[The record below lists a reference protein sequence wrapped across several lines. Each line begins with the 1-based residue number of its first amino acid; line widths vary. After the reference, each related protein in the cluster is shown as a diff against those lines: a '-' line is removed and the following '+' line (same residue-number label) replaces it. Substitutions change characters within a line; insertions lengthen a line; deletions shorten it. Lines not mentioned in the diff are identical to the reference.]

1 LQHLEDL
8 AGTLSSEEAED
19 LPSIAR
25 LRAGLETIEH
35 RRQRIAHQVRT
46 DPSLLPAARGSPA
59 LTRLDEVSAEQTR
72 IDSLAL
78 LEEILVELEA
88 IVTEAMKA
96 PGANHR
102 ALSAKLE
109 TLVLRSGGLAPA
121 DRAVAD
127 ECVEAAREELPGAA
141 GGGEAPPETHPPAEE
156 EAASSE
162 GSTANN
168 ADVAQ
173 GKAEGLQAIQWSV
186 VQFSNGVTDPVV
198 VKCGANDKLDLA
210 VQSGAG
216 KVAVLPVP
224 GVLGGM
230 DMEQIGH
237 ALGHVPGDLVQLAM
251 ARTADG
257 TRARYTRLY
266 KTLVRLLH
274 DCFRDSVLHLTYSF
288 VLLHLT
294 YSFVLHFD
302 LTGHVI
308 LPTFDPTVAFAGRH
322 HVCFPLPNMRTI
334 VHPPSRPSD
343 WIHSWVQEL

>member
-1 LQHLEDL
+1 VAALPLQHLEDL

-121 DRAVAD
+121 DCAVAD

-141 GGGEAPPETHPPAEE
+141 GGGGEAPHPGTPPPEE

-173 GKAEGLQAIQWSV
+173 SGLQAIQWSV

-198 VKCGANDKLDLA
+198 VKCGANEKLDLA

-230 DMEQIGH
+230 DMEEIGH

-266 KTLVRLLH
+266 KTLVRWLR
-274 DCFRDSVLHLTYSF
+274 DCFRTFVLHLTYSF
-288 VLLHLT
+288 VPLYPT
-294 YSFVLHFD
+294 YSFVLH
-302 LTGHVI
+302 LSI
-308 LPTFDPTVAFAGRH
+308 LPLMLSYQCSTQ
-322 HVCFPLPNMRTI
+322 L
-334 VHPPSRPSD
+334 
-343 WIHSWVQEL
+343 WV